1 YDDNVWLL
9 EESSLPAE
17 TSTDS
22 RLLEVFGLVSGRVG
36 PRNAMRLDASAYVVR
51 YADAPDFDQDAFRVG
66 FAYLWDAGSW
76 QLDAGSYYDYAV
88 LAGSGFE
95 RRIGARLTAQ
105 YPLGE
110 TASMSFG
117 YVHDDVGNVSADFR
131 FVDGTRDRFSVG
143 FEQRGQYGRLALGY
157 ARERNDRVGAH
168 VSPSRHE
175 IFAGYEH
182 ALTPDWSVEIQGL
195 LRLSRYDRLAEPRD
209 EDLSQLTVSATREFV
224 SGWQL
229 LGEYRIAENSSDAD
243 LFSYD
248 RNRLVL
254 SLNRLFGAG
263 TPNDSAAW
271 AGRGRAADTSRRACR
286 LGRSRP
292 LRLSWRSS
300 TSRRRTNDPP
310 ALDDGIHQRL
320 QGAAAAVDTRR
331 AVRARRHRY
340 VRRRAQARAVPVAEP
355 VRPDAGDAG
364 QRIHDCGLARVP
376 RLHRPE
382 IRSARHVA
390 ARRCGRR
397 REGRGMDVEIRERD
411 PSGAVAEA
419 CEDSPARSDQDAG
432 RGDRR
437 ALRSHSRADRQAPRA
452 ARLARARASD
462 SGGRLDLRPGIDAY
476 AFGLRHGALARRHA
490 LARSSSRV
498 T

>member
-1 YDDNVWLL
+1 MNVRSELTFVAAMAFAASAAGRTAPNDPSAYFDAGSKAFSSGDYAGAAAAFEAARDAGMTGPAVEYNAGVSYYRLGDYSRAEDSFRKLAQSYPQMSALAEYNLGLALAKQERYDEARAAFERARAAGDATIAALATAMLDRTAESPAPLPRSEWTKLLDFAVGYDDNVWLL

-17 TSTDS
+17 ISTDS

-66 FAYLWDAGSW
+66 FAYLWEAGSW

-229 LGEYRIAENSSDAD
+229 LGEYRIAENSSNVD

-248 RNRLVL
+248 RNRFVL
-254 SLNRLFGAG
+254 SLNRLF
-263 TPNDSAAW
+263 
-271 AGRGRAADTSRRACR
+271 
-286 LGRSRP
+286 
-292 LRLSWRSS
+292 
-300 TSRRRTNDPP
+300 
-310 ALDDGIHQRL
+310 
-320 QGAAAAVDTRR
+320 
-331 AVRARRHRY
+331 
-340 VRRRAQARAVPVAEP
+340 
-355 VRPDAGDAG
+355 
-364 QRIHDCGLARVP
+364 
-376 RLHRPE
+376 
-382 IRSARHVA
+382 
-390 ARRCGRR
+390 
-397 REGRGMDVEIRERD
+397 
-411 PSGAVAEA
+411 
-419 CEDSPARSDQDAG
+419 
-432 RGDRR
+432 
-437 ALRSHSRADRQAPRA
+437 
-452 ARLARARASD
+452 
-462 SGGRLDLRPGIDAY
+462 
-476 AFGLRHGALARRHA
+476 
-490 LARSSSRV
+490 
-498 T
+498 